1 MEKGDIIKD
10 IKNGSIHIIES
21 IESFDGD
28 IIIFTDGSKCIPVK
42 SVKEYDEVDLLEET
56 LRDNPEIIEA
66 YIMETFLKPYTEYLE
81 KLKDF
86 NFEEYRLK
94 NKIK

>member
-10 IKNGSIHIIES
+10 IRDGSTHMIES
-21 IESFDGD
+21 VESFGVDTV
-28 IIIFTDGSKCIPVK
+28 IFTEGSKCIPVK